1 MNIQRVKSVFL
12 KESLCLGL
20 LLFSGEQRGS
30 SVLAFS
36 LDLLYSERQKNEG
49 RARPVQIGCLQC
61 VRRMWRM
68 PGTGGQSECQKN
80 VRIIL
85 HGTNILWA

>member
-1 MNIQRVKSVFL
+1 M
-12 KESLCLGL
+12 GL

-49 RARPVQIGCLQC
+49 RARPVQTGCLQC
-61 VRRMWRM
+61 QENVEDARNRR
-68 PGTGGQSECQKN
+68 TE
-80 VRIIL
+80 
-85 HGTNILWA
+85 